1 MVNIMLICGLVLL
14 ISITASKV
22 LYKFGV
28 PILLIF
34 IILGMIFGSDGIGGI
49 NFTDYSLTNQICSM
63 ALVFIM
69 FYGGFGT
76 NWNVAKPS
84 IKPALLMST
93 AGVIITTVLTGI
105 FAWFILK
112 VNILE
117 GLLIGAVVSSTDAA
131 SVFAILRSQKLNLEG
146 SLASLL
152 EVESGSN
159 DPTAYMLTIAILT
172 LMSSGSAGGLIS
184 ILLKQI
190 IFGVLVGVILA
201 KITVYVLR
209 NVNFEIKGFDTI
221 FLTAIAILSYSLS
234 EWIGGNRYLSVY
246 LAGLIIGNSKIQHKK
261 NLFYYLD
268 GISWIMQIALFFILG
283 LLSFP
288 SKFPMVIGV
297 SVAIS
302 VFLIFVAR
310 PAAVFLM
317 LKPFGYSIKEKLFV
331 SWVGLRGAA
340 SLVFAIYAMTYGV
353 KIENDIFH
361 IIFFVALFS
370 VAIQGTLIPMLAK
383 KLDLVDNSTTVFK
396 TFNDYTG
403 DMSSKLV
410 EVTITKESKWV
421 NKSIME
427 AEIPNEILIVMIKR
441 KGEVI
446 IPKGASVIE
455 EGDILVLSGEDIERK
470 DVLCNWQ
477 LIKARGKAVIIPLV
491 RYLKLMGINPYVI
504 HDKDSNKPGAIKF
517 NEPIRETVGNDK
529 KIWVLENC
537 VEDILGYES
546 PNYDKPYKA
555 YKFINDNW
563 GNDWLSISEKWRNL
577 IEEVLDLKDFYYNNY
592 VDVKELV
599 ASTK

>member
-234 EWIGGNRYLSVY
+234 EWIGGNGYLSVY

-261 NLFYYLD
+261 NLFYYFD
-268 GISWIMQIALFFILG
+268 GISWIMQIALFFMLG

-288 SKFPMVIGV
+288 SKFPMVIGI

-383 KLDLVDNSTTVFK
+383 KFDLVDNSTTVFK

-427 AEIPNEILIVMIKR
+427 AEIPDEILIVMIKR

-455 EGDILVLSGEDIERK
+455 EGDILVLSGEDIESFES
-470 DVLCNWQ
+470 
-477 LIKARGKAVIIPLV
+477 I
-491 RYLKLMGINPYVI
+491 GI
-504 HDKDSNKPGAIKF
+504 
-517 NEPIRETVGNDK
+517 
-529 KIWVLENC
+529 
-537 VEDILGYES
+537 
-546 PNYDKPYKA
+546 
-555 YKFINDNW
+555 
-563 GNDWLSISEKWRNL
+563 
-577 IEEVLDLKDFYYNNY
+577 
-592 VDVKELV
+592 
-599 ASTK
+599 